1 MKSLKI
7 ILMSIV
13 LLLALSGGL
22 VLADNHKG
30 IAYEVTIQNLT
41 GGQPFSP
48 PIIATHKGGIRFFK
62 VGKAASPEI
71 QAIAENGN
79 NVPLAT
85 VLGNS
90 DKVFAFEEA
99 GAPLVPSSNPG
110 GTPFSDSVTFMI
122 TADKGANFLSA
133 AMMLICTND
142 GFTGLDRVK
151 LPKKGSVVHYTRG
164 YDAGTEINTEDFA
177 DIVPPCQG
185 LIGVTSDD
193 PGTGETNPALAEDEV
208 IRHHPG
214 IEGGNDLLPEVHGWT
229 DPVAK
234 ITITVVAD

>member
-79 NVPLAT
+79 NAPLAT
-85 VLGNS
+85 VLGSS
-90 DKVFAFEEA
+90 DKVSAFQEA
-99 GAPLVPSSNPG
+99 GAPLVPSD
-110 GTPFSDSVTFMI
+110 DSVTIMI

-164 YDAGTEINTEDFA
+164 YDAGTEINTEDFV

-185 LIGVTSDD
+185 LIGVTSED
-193 PGTGETNPALAEDEV
+193 PGTGETNPALAEGEV

-214 IEGGNDLLPEVHGWT
+214 IQGGVDLLPEVHGWT